1 MVYRLIS
8 KAYPKSIYEKYR
20 LLLEYANVKV
30 EPSRFVGFIL
40 LAGFLLGWTV
50 AFPSAKLFGWG
61 LFMTFGITFI
71 GFEVFIYTWL
81 ALSVEAKAKFM
92 EKVLPDALQ
101 LMSSNLRAGMTPER
115 ALLLSARPEFGPLT
129 DEINRAGKEVAVG
142 KEMDEAL
149 IEITKRVKSDKIEKM
164 MGLIVSGL
172 RSGGELAA
180 LLDHTARNLRDQDF
194 VDQKIRSSVRMYV
207 IFIFTAVG
215 IGAPVLYSLSSFLV
229 EVLSNVLG
237 KIEIPKT
244 SAMQLPVTIS
254 SVSVSPDFVM
264 KYVIIAL
271 CITSILG
278 SMAVGL
284 ISKGEEKQGL
294 KYAPLLIAMAL
305 GIFFLVRWGIS
316 GMMAGLFSF

>member
-8 KAYPKSIYEKYR
+8 KAYPRNFYQKYAS
-20 LLLEYANVKV
+20 LLDYANVKE
-30 EPSRFVGFIL
+30 EPSRFLGFIL
-40 LAGFLLGWTV
+40 LAGFLLGWTA

-61 LFMTFGITFI
+61 LFTTFAVTFI
-71 GFEVFIYTWL
+71 AFEVFIYTWL

-115 ALLLSARPEFGPLT
+115 ALLLAARPEFGPLS

-142 KEMDEAL
+142 KEIDEAL

-164 MGLIVSGL
+164 MALIVSGL

-215 IGAPVLYSLSSFLV
+215 VGAPVLYSLSSFLV
-229 EVLSNVLG
+229 EVLTNILG

-244 SAMQLPVTIS
+244 SAMSLPITIS
-254 SVSVSPDFVM
+254 SVSISPDFVM

-271 CITSILG
+271 CVTSILG
-278 SMAVGL
+278 SMAIGL

-294 KYAPLLIAMAL
+294 KYAPLLIALAL